1 MRYVNSNTNFKV
13 RFFQEVSTP
22 IKVQTGLRQVDKLS
36 IMLFNKAL
44 KRITINIE
52 ESQKMNLDRVNLLL
66 AYADDIEVLGKSK
79 DYILR
84 ITQKLLESSKM
95 MSLKVN
101 QQKIKYMR
109 IKKQR

>member
-52 ESQKMNLDRVNLLL
+52 ESQNMNLDRVNLLL
-66 AYADDIEVLGKSK
+66 AYADDIQVLGKSK